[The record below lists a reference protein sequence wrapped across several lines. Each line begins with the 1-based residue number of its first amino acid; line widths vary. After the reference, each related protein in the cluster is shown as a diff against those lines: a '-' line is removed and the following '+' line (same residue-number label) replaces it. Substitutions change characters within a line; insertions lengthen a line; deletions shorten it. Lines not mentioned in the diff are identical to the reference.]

1 MRRLEIAIPTIE
13 LWGVLLVPLQG
24 EVTDELA
31 ERISEDVLGRIHRHG
46 ARGLVIDVTGLW
58 MMDSYLCATLARL
71 ATAAQLMGTRTV
83 LCGLGPEI
91 ALTLQTMGLDMP
103 GTTSTLSLEGALQ
116 SFGIQPQLA
125 PDEGTMENLPDREPG
140 EPAMDDEG

>member
-1 MRRLEIAIPTIE
+1 MRGVEIAIPTIE

-58 MMDSYLCATLARL
+58 MMDSYLCATLAS
-71 ATAAQLMGTRTV
+71 AAQLMGTRTV
-83 LCGLGPEI
+83 LCGLASEI
-91 ALTLQTMGLDMP
+91 ALTLQTMGLELA
-103 GTTSTLSLEGALQ
+103 GTTITLSLEGALEL
-116 SFGIQPQLA
+116 FGIHPQLGA
-125 PDEGTMENLPDREPG
+125 GVDPCGWARRPG
-140 EPAMDDEG
+140 R